1 MRSVSEIKENPVGIE
16 DCQDERALAPKELSD
31 ADVCFI
37 CSALEDDIDNEDK
50 QKLFAACVGKS
61 EEEMATLAY
70 AASTEPAE
78 AQ

>member
-1 MRSVSEIKENPVGIE
+1 MRSVTEIKEDIVGID
-16 DCQDERALAPKELSD
+16 DCKDERALAPKELSD

-37 CSALEDDIDNEDK
+37 SSALEDDIDDEDK
-50 QKLFAACVGKS
+50 RKLFAACVGKS

-78 AQ
+78 A